1 MHRNRTALCLTATTL
16 LAAGLSLGG
25 CASLLPIA
33 GAIVLKEA
41 ADRYEK
47 DQMTRTARTGGSAG
61 TRPGGIQ
68 PGDTPDVKAPEG
80 SMAAKVSSVPTS
92 AEGAETSA
100 TESSARI
107 LATAVKRVPSPSSD
121 PVSSQRPTNRD

>member
-1 MHRNRTALCLTATTL
+1 MHRTRIALRLIATPL
-16 LAAGLSLGG
+16 LAACFTLGG

-47 DQMTRTARTGGSAG
+47 DQTTRTARASGSAG
-61 TRPGGIQ
+61 TRTSGIQ
-68 PGDTPDVKAPEG
+68 PGETPDVKAPEG
-80 SMAAKVSSVPTS
+80 SMAAKVSNVPTS

-107 LATAVKRVPSPSSD
+107 LATAIKRVPTPSAE
-121 PVSSQRPTNRD
+121 PVHSTKPVRD